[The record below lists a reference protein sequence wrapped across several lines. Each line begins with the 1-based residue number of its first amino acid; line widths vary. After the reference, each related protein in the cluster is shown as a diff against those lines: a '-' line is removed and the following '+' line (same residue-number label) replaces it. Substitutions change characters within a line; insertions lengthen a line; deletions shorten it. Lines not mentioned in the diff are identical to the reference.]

1 MASLHGVF
9 KMQFI
14 ADFHIHSKY
23 SRATSPGMDV
33 ESIAKYAKIKGISI
47 VGTGDFTHPTW
58 LKELKEKL
66 RPLGNGLLEY
76 DGTFF
81 MLTGEVNNVFSK
93 GGKFKQI
100 HNILFAPSF
109 EVVDQINE
117 QLAKKGDLQSD
128 GRPSLDMPASELV
141 ELMIGVSNEC
151 AIIPAHAWTPW
162 RSIFGSASGFNS
174 VEECFEEQ
182 SRHIF
187 ALETGLSSDPKMN
200 WMLSSLD
207 KYALVSN
214 SDSHSPQKI
223 GREANVF
230 SMEHPS
236 YSEILGAVR
245 KKDKNK
251 FKLTIEFF
259 PEEGKYHYDGH
270 RLHNLRL
277 SPEES
282 MKNNNICP
290 VCKRKLTIGVMHRV
304 MELADRK
311 YCYTPPDAIP
321 FVHAIPLEELI
332 ATVRRKGV
340 GTASVQSEYS
350 SLISS
355 FGTEFNILFNAEPDE
370 LSRKAPEDI
379 AGAIL
384 KVRQGKVKILPGY
397 DGVYGEIELQN
408 EKAGQSS
415 LSDFAK

>member
-1 MASLHGVF
+1 
-9 KMQFI
+9 MQFI

-23 SRATSPGMDV
+23 SRATSPGMNV
-33 ESIAKYAKIKGISI
+33 ESIAKYAKMKGISLL
-47 VGTGDFTHPTW
+47 GTGDFTHPLW

-66 RPLGNGLLEY
+66 RPLGNGLFDY
-76 DGTFF
+76 DGTLF
-81 MLTGEVNNVFSK
+81 MLTAEVNNIFSK
-93 GGKFKQI
+93 GGKIKQI

-109 EVVDQINE
+109 EVVDQMNE
-117 QLAKKGDLQSD
+117 QLAKKGELESD
-128 GRPSLDMPASELV
+128 GRPSLNMPASELV
-141 ELMIGVSNEC
+141 ELMMGISNQC

-182 SRHIF
+182 SKHIF
-187 ALETGLSSDPKMN
+187 ALETGLSSDPRMN

-207 KYALVSN
+207 KYALISN

-230 SMEHPS
+230 SIEHPS
-236 YSEILGAVR
+236 YSEILDAVR
-245 KKDKNK
+245 KKDREK

-270 RLHNLRL
+270 RLHNVRL

-282 MKNNNICP
+282 IKNNNICP

-311 YCYTPPDAIP
+311 YGYTPPDAIP

-332 ATVRRKGV
+332 ANVRGKGV
-340 GTASVQSEYS
+340 GTASVQDEYS

-355 FGTEFNILFNAEPDE
+355 FGTEFNALLTAEEDE
-370 LSRKAPEDI
+370 LREKASEGVAD
-379 AGAIL
+379 AIMRVREG
-384 KVRQGKVKILPGY
+384 KVRILPGY
-397 DGVYGEIELQN
+397 DGVYGEIKLIEN
-408 EKAGQSS
+408 ERGQSS
-415 LSDFAK
+415 LSKFL